1 MKVEERNENTILELM
16 KLPNSVMIGSRGLD
30 LGGWEDTDICVLRS
44 ELPESYNNIG
54 RISPIKKYFRIVPE
68 GENYVIRS
76 FKLDVL
82 VFEDLKVLD
91 CVRDAMA
98 DVKAMPPFALQGKF
112 VRVKL
117 YESALI
123 YHLKKNGIKFTDSY
137 VQERC
142 GISDGFDDDIA
153 F

>member
-1 MKVEERNENTILELM
+1 MKTEKTILELM

-30 LGGWEDTDICVLRS
+30 LNGWEDTDICVLKS
-44 ELPESYNNIG
+44 ELPESYTSMANF
-54 RISPIKKYFRIVPE
+54 SDIKEYFRVVPE
-68 GENYVIRS
+68 GENYLIRWY
-76 FKLDVL
+76 KLDVL
-82 VFEDLKVLD
+82 VFEDIKVLD

-112 VRVKL
+112 DRVGL
-117 YESALI
+117 YESALM
-123 YHLKKNGIKFTDSY
+123 YHFKENGIKFTDSY

-142 GISDGFDDDIA
+142 GISDGFDDNIA